1 MERPLHPTLM
11 LTPGGQ
17 AAPQTAREWL
27 IQLHPLDL
35 EQSKIPLTG
44 DRVVLGRAEQCDVRL
59 DDQSISRQHARIQR
73 TAAGCEIVDMGST
86 NGLFV
91 NDRPTT
97 AAVLQSGDRLRLGK
111 RIFRF
116 LSDTDV
122 EAKYYETVYTMMTR
136 DGLTG
141 AFNKRYLS
149 EFLDREV
156 MRSRKFNR
164 PLSLLLFDV
173 DHFKSVNDTFGH
185 LAGDEVLREL
195 VLRLQRLIGQ
205 EEVLGRFGGEEFAI
219 VSELKLDA
227 AMLLAEACRHAVAIE
242 PFSTSAG
249 PLEVTISVGV
259 ACPSNTEAW
268 DRDGLIALADSRLY
282 QAKQGGRNRVCA

>member
-1 MERPLHPTLM
+1 MERPLYPTLM
-11 LTPGGQ
+11 LPPGIQPKPQ
-17 AAPQTAREWL
+17 AAREWL

-35 EQSKIPLTG
+35 EQSKIPLMG
-44 DRVVLGRAEQCDVRL
+44 EQVVLGRAEQCDVRF
-59 DDQSISRQHARIQR
+59 DDHSISRQHARIQR
-73 TAAGCEIVDMGST
+73 TAAGCEIVDLGST

-156 MRSRKFNR
+156 VRSRKFNR

-173 DHFKSVNDTFGH
+173 DHFKSVNDTHGH

-205 EEVLGRFGGEEFAI
+205 EEVLARFGGEEFAI

-227 AMLLAEACRHAVAIE
+227 AMLLAEACRHAVAVD
-242 PFSTSAG
+242 PFNTSAG

-259 ACPSNTEAW
+259 ACPNNAEAW
-268 DRDGLIALADSRLY
+268 DRDGLIALADSCLY
-282 QAKQGGRNRVCA
+282 HAKHSGRNRVCA